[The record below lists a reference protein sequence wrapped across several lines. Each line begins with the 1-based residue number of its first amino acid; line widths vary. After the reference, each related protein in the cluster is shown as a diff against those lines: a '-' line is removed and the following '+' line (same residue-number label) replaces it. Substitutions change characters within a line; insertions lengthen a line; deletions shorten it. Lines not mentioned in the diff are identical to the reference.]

1 MLPSINQVLHIQVN
15 SIDEEEAKQEY
26 KSRISEITGSAIS
39 MEVPINEKT
48 GRLKRLYPG
57 DELSVYFIS
66 EGGVKNYFNSS
77 VLGFTN
83 DTIRLVLIK
92 KPDPEAITKVQ
103 RRNFLRVPA
112 ELEIAAKFSDQLQF
126 VSITDDVSGGGIS
139 FVCDGYIPVSS
150 GSTLSCWS
158 LVPFK
163 NGQIEHVPF
172 HGEIVR
178 VNPSPNGKQQ
188 VMLRFSEITDRDRQ
202 KIIRFCFERRLELR
216 KN

>member
-126 VSITDDVSGGGIS
+126 VSITDDVSG
-139 FVCDGYIPVSS
+139 
-150 GSTLSCWS
+150 
-158 LVPFK
+158 
-163 NGQIEHVPF
+163 EA
-172 HGEIVR
+172 
-178 VNPSPNGKQQ
+178 SP
-188 VMLRFSEITDRDRQ
+188 LFATDTYLFLQ
-202 KIIRFCFERRLELR
+202 AAP
-216 KN
+216 